1 MSAIGVPGFMTRV
14 AAALAVGVGLAA
26 FGSTVNAAG
35 GNPLSFGKPDFELT
49 GRAYDD
55 ATKEPIEGAYVV
67 ALYYE
72 GVVGPAAMTKR
83 CKRAKG
89 MYTGKD
95 GTFHFPVE
103 KLDGLSPGM
112 VMAIKP
118 GYFSLWV
125 TLPPDDVW
133 KKQSKEAYSGRD
145 TPLQKQDPQKPSWQL
160 GHGDVYCTGAD
171 WREDVEA
178 AIEFLKIRLAEVKR
192 LGLTG
197 SQGLKAIEAKIEDLQ
212 SLPTKTRNK

>member
-1 MSAIGVPGFMTRV
+1 MRAQAMKIWAM
-14 AAALAVGVGLAA
+14 AAAMAMWGISGY
-26 FGSTVNAAG
+26 SDAAG

-49 GRAYDD
+49 GRVYDD
-55 ATKEPIEGAYVV
+55 DTKESIEGAYVV

-89 MYTGKD
+89 MYVGKD

-103 KLDGLSPGM
+103 RLDGLSPGM

-145 TPLQKQDPQKPSWQL
+145 TPLNKQDPQKPSWQL
-160 GHGDVYCTGAD
+160 GH
-171 WREDVEA
+171 
-178 AIEFLKIRLAEVKR
+178 
-192 LGLTG
+192 
-197 SQGLKAIEAKIEDLQ
+197 
-212 SLPTKTRNK
+212 

>member
-1 MSAIGVPGFMTRV
+1 MRATRAIGIATR
-14 AAALAVGVGLAA
+14 AAAFAVGIGLTTL
-26 FGSTVNAAG
+26 GSDVHAAG

-49 GRAYDD
+49 GRVYDE
-55 ATKEPIEGAYVV
+55 ATKGPIEGAYVV

-83 CKRAKG
+83 CKRTKG

-133 KKQSKEAYSGRD
+133 KKQGKEAYSGRD
-145 TPLQKQDPQKPSWQL
+145 TPLQKQDSQKPSWQL
-160 GHGDVYCTGAD
+160 GHGDVYCTGAE

-178 AIEFLKIRLAEVKR
+178 AIEFLKLRVEEERR
-192 LGLTG
+192 LGLTAQRIDG
-197 SQGLKAIEAKIEDLQ
+197 TTGMIKRLESLHSQGASK
-212 SLPTKTRNK
+212 

>member
-1 MSAIGVPGFMTRV
+1 MRAQAIKVWAMAAAMAIGGISGYS
-14 AAALAVGVGLAA
+14 A
-26 FGSTVNAAG
+26 AAG
-35 GNPLSFGKPDFELT
+35 GNPFSFGKPDFELT
-49 GRAYDD
+49 GRVYDD
-55 ATKEPIEGAYVV
+55 DTKEPIEGAYVV

-89 MYTGKD
+89 MYVGKD

-133 KKQSKEAYSGRD
+133 KKQGKEAYSGRD
-145 TPLQKQDPQKPSWQL
+145 TPLKKQDPQKPSWQL
-160 GHGDVYCTGAD
+160 GHGDVYCAGAD
-171 WREDVEA
+171 SREVVEA
-178 AIEFLKIRLAEVKR
+178 AIEFLRIRLAEEKR
-192 LGLTG
+192 LEFTAQRIGATTDML
-197 SQGLKAIEAKIEDLQ
+197 EDLQ
-212 SLPTKTRNK
+212 RLSMRGRSR

>member
-1 MSAIGVPGFMTRV
+1 MSAASGLVFATRGALAI
-14 AAALAVGVGLAA
+14 AAALGLAM
-26 FGSTVNAAG
+26 FGSSAG
-35 GNPLSFGKPDFELT
+35 ASGGSPLSFGKPDFELT
-49 GRAYDD
+49 GRVYDD
-55 ATKEPIEGAYVV
+55 ATKEAIEGAYVV

-103 KLDGLSPGM
+103 KLDGLNPGM

-133 KKQSKEAYSGRD
+133 KKQGKEAYSGRD

-160 GHGDVYCTGAD
+160 GHGDVYCTGAE

-178 AIEFLKIRLAEVKR
+178 AIEFLKLKLAEERRMGARK
-192 LGLTG
+192 
-197 SQGLKAIEAKIEDLQ
+197 QGLGALREMIEDLQ
-212 SLPTKTRNK
+212 SRPARKEGT